1 MHFKEYSHSKKD
13 SKGDS
18 ESDKAAGDS
27 DGDDDDDD
35 DDDDVQQECP
45 YGTTCYRKNPQH
57 RKDFKHSK
65 APGRLLHYIL

>member
-35 DDDDVQQECP
+35 DDDVQQERP

-65 APGRLLHYIL
+65 APGRLVHCIL

>member
-1 MHFKEYSHSKKD
+1 MHFKEYIHPEKD

-27 DGDDDDDD
+27 DGDDDDD
-35 DDDDVQQECP
+35 VRQECS

-65 APGRLLHYIL
+65 TPGRLVHYIF

>member
-1 MHFKEYSHSKKD
+1 MHFKEYSHPEND

-18 ESDKAAGDS
+18 ESEKAAGDS
-27 DGDDDDDD
+27 D
-35 DDDDVQQECP
+35 DDDDVRQECP

-65 APGRLLHYIL
+65 APGRVVHYI